1 MSTRVVIANLPPDA
15 TPEEVH
21 EELVRIGAPV
31 LKVEMVPKTSEEHRS
46 AIAEIDIEWTIAKI
60 MASQPK
66 LRLFKG
72 RQLRVSVL
80 TEAH

>member
-1 MSTRVVIANLPPDA
+1 MSTRVLIANLPPDA
-15 TPEEVH
+15 TAEEVR
-21 EELVRIGAPV
+21 EELVHVGAPV

-66 LRLFKG
+66 LRQFKG
-72 RQLRVSVL
+72 RTLRVSVL